1 MAKIIDVPTSGK
13 IGLTVTY
20 PGRNGLIRRAW
31 VSPAN
36 PQTGAQ
42 LLVRSTLTTVARAWK
57 GLTELQRQAWIAIAS
72 TLQSHPVL
80 GQSGPL
86 TGSQLFSKVNCAN
99 LAIGG
104 ELQNTPPAIPAD
116 FDTKITGVEI
126 TNTAGAIAIKLVAPD
141 SPPEGTTLRG
151 ASPQSAGSYRPV
163 SFRQLGTLDSPV
175 GGKVDVTSAYTG
187 RFGVPPVGSRV
198 FVQVNA
204 NLSGW
209 EGPRLTFS
217 GLVPASA

>member
-36 PQTGAQ
+36 PKTGAQ
-42 LLVRSTLTTVARAWK
+42 LLVRSTLTTVARAWR
-57 GLTELQRQAWIAIAS
+57 GLTELQRQAWIALAG
-72 TLQSHPVL
+72 TLQTQPVL

-86 TGSQLFSKVNCAN
+86 TGSQLFTKINAAN

-104 ELQNTPPAIPAD
+104 ELVNTPPAIPPD

-126 TNTAGAIAIKLVAPD
+126 TNTGGNVVINLVAPD

-151 ASPQSAGSYRPV
+151 AAPQSAGSYRPV

-175 GGKVDVTSAYTG
+175 GGKINVTAAYTA
-187 RFGVPPVGSRV
+187 RFGVPPVGTRV

-209 EGPRLTFS
+209 EGPRITYAA
-217 GLVPASA
+217 LVPQSS